1 MGGQIYFSW
10 PDPQNQIIWHL
21 LGHISNDKPS
31 AIFKISNLKKSTD
44 PSSTLINSMNSMLFG
59 QPVLSSA
66 HNAQIGISI
75 ESSQSIL
82 NYSTPADNTTTSNLP
97 TFIEFTQ
104 KMLDNFFNYVTS
116 FGDSNYI
123 SMGVV
128 QQWYQNFQRKL
139 QADPNFWR

>member
-10 PDPQNQIIWHL
+10 PDPSNQIVWHL

-31 AIFKISNLKKSTD
+31 AIFKISNLKRLND
-44 PSSTLINSMNSMLFG
+44 PSTLANTMNSMLFG
-59 QPVLSSA
+59 QPVPNSA
-66 HNAQIGISI
+66 HNGQIGISI
-75 ESSQSIL
+75 EDLSTVIS
-82 NYSTPADNTTTSNLP
+82 STPAATTDPSNLP

-123 SMGVV
+123 SMSIV
-128 QQWYQNFQRKL
+128 QQWYANFQRRL
-139 QADPNFWR
+139 AADPNFWR